1 MAYNF
6 LPCDR
11 DQGFLL
17 PLEVRDWLPADHLA
31 WFVLDVVDQLDLGP
45 FLMAVERSQRREP
58 GPPEMIWMPWAGK
71 TSSKAC
77 LRPTVAAT
85 SPAARLVTGRGLCQ
99 HSRGLRR

>member
-1 MAYNF
+1 MSGWKTDSEGTRLLRGSLRQVAEQADGVGSAMAYNF

-71 TSSKAC
+71 TSS
-77 LRPTVAAT
+77 
-85 SPAARLVTGRGLCQ
+85 
-99 HSRGLRR
+99 